1 MSRDNIQG
9 LVKER
14 NQHSSK
20 EGVKKLAYRGS
31 YIGVSRFDGI
41 TQSAKSRLLSRER
54 GKTLEGEGSRGG
66 GRRSKM
72 HKVSV
77 ADSHGRPLFAAGQA
91 FVASMLDM
99 LTIQA
104 LHECQEL
111 CFWHKV
117 MGIEPVVSLAGRSSN
132 GGDDEGAA
140 AGGGISSGQPPLQIQ
155 AIELPLEFVGLTYGY
170 LFREIM
176 GANDVAVG
184 LYRPQGHKGAAMRYM
199 LNNPPPTTKLVKGDY
214 ALVIKS
220 SNETLPVTAL
230 QRQHHESLEKDMAMR
245 DVPGSIQRGIL
256 NGKGGVAPVSVR
268 APAALGLDR
277 SEGKHESKP

>member
-1 MSRDNIQG
+1 MSSENIQG
-9 LVKER
+9 LMKEK
-14 NQHSSK
+14 NQHLSK
-20 EGVKKLAYRGS
+20 GVKKLAYRGS

-54 GKTLEGEGSRGG
+54 GKTLEDEGSRG

-140 AGGGISSGQPPLQIQ
+140 AGGGVSSGQPPLQIQ

-176 GANDVAVG
+176 GATDVAVG

-199 LNNPPPTTKLVKGDY
+199 LNNPPPSTKLVKGDF

-220 SNETLPVTAL
+220 SNETLPMTAL

-245 DVPGSIQRGIL
+245 NVPGGIQRRIHRGLSARVRESPGGI
-256 NGKGGVAPVSVR
+256 GAGQDGEHA
-268 APAALGLDR
+268 
-277 SEGKHESKP
+277 SKA